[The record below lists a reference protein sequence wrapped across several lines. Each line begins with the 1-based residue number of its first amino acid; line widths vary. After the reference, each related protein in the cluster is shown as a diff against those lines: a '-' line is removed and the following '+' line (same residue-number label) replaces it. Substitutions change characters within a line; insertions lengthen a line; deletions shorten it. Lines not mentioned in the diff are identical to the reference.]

1 MTKAQRK
8 IKYISKMQQQKNKSC
23 LFNNMTDAYNN
34 FMNYANKFVNSQ
46 KATKKFADGK
56 KEKGV

>member
-8 IKYISKMQQQKNKSC
+8 IKYISKIQQQKYKC
-23 LFNNMTDAYNN
+23 RLFETMTNDFNN

-46 KATKKFADGK
+46 KATKNFANGK

>member
-8 IKYISKMQQQKNKSC
+8 IKYISKLQQQKNKSC

-34 FMNYANKFVNSQ
+34 FMNYADKFIKNQ
-46 KATKKFADGK
+46 KKK
-56 KEKGV
+56 KGV

>member
-34 FMNYANKFVNSQ
+34 FMNYANKFIENQ
-46 KATKKFADGK
+46 KKK
-56 KEKGV
+56 KGE

>member
-8 IKYISKMQQQKNKSC
+8 IKYISKIQQQKNKSC

-34 FMNYANKFVNSQ
+34 FMNYANKFVENQ
-46 KATKKFADGK
+46 KKK
-56 KEKGV
+56 KEE